1 MTNTMEKQ
9 KIPDSCKIVTLNTNK
24 WAVTFLAWYICTS
37 LQGDVVKLV
46 VRTYPSSHREMMLN
60 VTHLSDM
67 TINAVTIL
75 ATILIFLCFLFSMG
89 FRPWPFSFLFSMCNN
104 WKSLKSHGR
113 KHMEKRKL
121 INHRWKHIENKK
133 KEVMDEI
140 TLQI

>member
-9 KIPDSCKIVTLNTNK
+9 QIPYSYKIVTLNTNK

-37 LQGDVVKLV
+37 LQGDVVRLV
-46 VRTYPSSHREMMLN
+46 VRTYSSSHREMMLN

-89 FRPWPFSFLFSMCNN
+89 FRPWPFSFLFSMCVRP
-104 WKSLKSHGR
+104 WPLSPLFSMCFHPWPFSFLSSMCFV
-113 KHMEKRKL
+113 HDIL
-121 INHRWKHIENKK
+121 
-133 KEVMDEI
+133 
-140 TLQI
+140 TF